1 MPRVKGR
8 VIKTKCEDGK
18 FQALIQ
24 LNAKIPKEGE
34 IVTVKWGSTR
44 TLSQNSF
51 YWVFLNWLIEH
62 GGLKEQGHFDPQ
74 ALHMDLK
81 AHFLSSKVMS
91 KGQFVAIE
99 EGTTTQLTK
108 VEFGE
113 YMDRVDFF
121 MKEFFEI
128 DTSVFW
134 EEHRKNFT

>member
-1 MPRVKGR
+1 MPKVKGR
-8 VIKTKCEDGK
+8 VLKALSEDGK
-18 FQALIQ
+18 FIAMIQ
-24 LNAKIPKEGE
+24 LNAKLPKEGE

-51 YWVFLNWLIEH
+51 YWVFLSWLINH

-81 AHFLSSKVMS
+81 AHFLASKIMS

-99 EGTTTQLTK
+99 EGTTTQLNK

-113 YMDRVDFF
+113 YMDRVDLF
-121 MKEFFEI
+121 MREFFEV
-128 DTSVFW
+128 DTEPFW
-134 EEHRKNFT
+134 QEYRNKFT

>member
-24 LNAKIPKEGE
+24 LNAKLPKEGE

-51 YWVFLNWLIEH
+51 YWVFLNWLIQH
-62 GGLKEQGHFDPQ
+62 GGLKEQGHFDAQ

-81 AHFLSSKVMS
+81 AHFLASKVMS

-99 EGTTTQLTK
+99 EGTTTQLSK

-113 YMDRVDFF
+113 YMDRVDLF
-121 MKEFFEI
+121 MKEFFEV
-128 DTSVFW
+128 DTSGFW
-134 EEHRKNFT
+134 DEYRKNFT